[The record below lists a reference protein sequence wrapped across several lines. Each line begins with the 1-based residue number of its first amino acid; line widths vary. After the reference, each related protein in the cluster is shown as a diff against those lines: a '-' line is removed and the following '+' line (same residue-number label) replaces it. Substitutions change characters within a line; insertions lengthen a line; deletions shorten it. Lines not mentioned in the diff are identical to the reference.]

1 MSKIKRPVLF
11 VDLIKEDVNYK
22 LTKPNDPSFLK
33 TGEKVKW
40 IEWDNEGRFK
50 ESFDEPA
57 IDRSLIIN
65 HHFGAM
71 FTWQTTPI
79 TEIVEQN
86 ENEVVFKTKNSL
98 YKLEALSSSAAGGNE
113 EE

>member
-1 MSKIKRPVLF
+1 MSKIERPVLF

-40 IEWDNEGRFK
+40 LEFNDDGTFK

-57 IDRSLIIN
+57 VGRGLIVN
-65 HHFGAM
+65 HHFGPM
-71 FTWQTTPI
+71 FTWQTTSI
-79 TEIVEQN
+79 VEIVEQN

-98 YKLEALSSSAAGGNE
+98 YKLTQI
-113 EE
+113 

>member
-1 MSKIKRPVLF
+1 MSKIERPVLF

-40 IEWDNEGRFK
+40 LEFNENGTFK

-65 HHFGAM
+65 HHFGSL
-71 FTWQTTPI
+71 FTWQTTTV
-79 TEIVEQN
+79 TEIISQD
-86 ENEVVFKTKNSL
+86 ENEIVFKTKNSL
-98 YKLEALSSSAAGGNE
+98 YKLTQI
-113 EE
+113 

>member
-1 MSKIKRPVLF
+1 MSKIERPVLF

-40 IEWDNEGRFK
+40 LEFNENGTFK
-50 ESFDEPA
+50 EAFDEPA
-57 IDRSLIIN
+57 VDRSLIIN

-71 FTWQTTPI
+71 FTWQTTPV

-86 ENEVVFKTKNSL
+86 DNEIVFKTKNSN
-98 YKLEALSSSAAGGNE
+98 YKLEKL
-113 EE
+113 